1 MSKIIIA
8 KQESN
13 FVSVCLFLSCFVFVS
28 VICQV
33 PKNHAPIGLHHHR
46 IRIAMDSVETAV
58 HEGYLYCYR
67 VLYKKL
73 DDPDTSWNAGCH
85 RRNPPAHPWI
95 GGLTPY
101 TNYTFRVMAISFQS
115 AGLISESFNA
125 RTLQYSK

>member
-1 MSKIIIA
+1 MSKSIIA
-8 KQESN
+8 KQEST
-13 FVSVCLFLSCFVFVS
+13 FVLVS

-33 PKNHAPIGLHHHR
+33 PKNHAPTDLHHHR
-46 IRIAMDSVETAV
+46 ILIAMDSVETAV

-73 DDPDTSWNAGCH
+73 DDPNTSWNEICL
-85 RRNPPAHPWI
+85 RRNPPGHTWI

-101 TNYTFRVMAISFQS
+101 TNYTFRVMAVSFQS

-125 RTLQYSK
+125 TTLQYSK